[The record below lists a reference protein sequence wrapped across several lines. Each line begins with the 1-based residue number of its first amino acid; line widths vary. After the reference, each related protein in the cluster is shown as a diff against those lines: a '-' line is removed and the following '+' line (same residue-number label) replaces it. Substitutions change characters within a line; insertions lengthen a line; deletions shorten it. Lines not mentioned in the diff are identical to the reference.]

1 MKFLYDDYTI
11 SSSSEIRSIQEIKEN
26 EEINNIDISS
36 YINNIDLLD
45 IKWGDKILL
54 YRANDQNIWKLCP
67 YIFDIS
73 KKNEFHFGNFEW
85 MLDLN

>member
-36 YINNIDLLD
+36 YSEEYDIDY
-45 IKWGDKILL
+45 IK
-54 YRANDQNIWKLCP
+54 
-67 YIFDIS
+67 
-73 KKNEFHFGNFEW
+73 
-85 MLDLN
+85 

>member
-36 YINNIDLLD
+36 YSEEYDIDY
-45 IKWGDKILL
+45 IKWGDKILW
-54 YRANDQNIWKLCP
+54 YRAIDQNIWKLCQ
-67 YIFDIS
+67 
-73 KKNEFHFGNFEW
+73 
-85 MLDLN
+85 